1 MTVKIGFGKRGE
13 STKPTSEPERSDE
26 GTAEC
31 RADNVC
37 PRLCML
43 HHAELRNT
51 KVYNKEERV
60 PPVHANMRRYRGSGV
75 LMVLQK
81 VVNQILDVC

>member
-1 MTVKIGFGKRGE
+1 MTVKIGFGKRAQNQPVNQSGA
-13 STKPTSEPERSDE
+13 TRERRNVE
-26 GTAEC
+26 
-31 RADNVC
+31 RNVC

-60 PPVHANMRRYRGSGV
+60 PPVHANMRRYRGSLV
-75 LMVLQK
+75 Y
-81 VVNQILDVC
+81 